1 MGCLKC
7 GRDVQE
13 GQLFC
18 ASCLEVM
25 QKYPVKANTAVQLPH
40 RDEVPGGKKSSAR
53 RRQAPTAEEKLQ
65 TAKRFLRRI
74 LVLWLITLGL
84 LIASLYPAVRFLLG
98 DSIKLTGQNYS
109 TVSTV
114 PTGDAPATEH
124 TSPTTTP

>member
-1 MGCLKC
+1 MNCLKC
-7 GRDVQE
+7 GRDIEE

-18 ASCLEVM
+18 GSCLEVM

-40 RDEVPGGKKSSAR
+40 RNESSGGRKAPAKR
-53 RRQAPTAEEKLQ
+53 RSAPTTEEKLQ

-98 DSIKLTGQNYS
+98 DSIRLPGQNYS
-109 TVSTV
+109 TVSTAPTETV
-114 PTGDAPATEH
+114 PVTDS